1 MSSPYDM
8 VEARVLTGNG
18 KMTTLMRPYL
28 FDSEPVNMD
37 TLKNHFGYVIR
48 PTKLTASC
56 PNCGNLLDVDV
67 TTDLTYKCLEC
78 YKEPKRKIINPFVVD
93 PLSDIW
99 HLIYSEKEEVEEG
112 SLEHLLDHLIESE
125 EIESDAEEDIS
136 PFCDDGLDEVKHLVV
151 TNE

>member
-18 KMTTLMRPYL
+18 KMTTLMRPYQ

-37 TLKNHFGYVIR
+37 TLKNHFGHVIR

-56 PNCGNLLDVDV
+56 PNCGNLLDVEV
-67 TTDLTYKCLEC
+67 STDMTYKCFEC
-78 YKEPKRKIINPFVVD
+78 FKEPRKKVFSPFVID
-93 PLSDIW
+93 PLSGIL
-99 HLIYSEKEEVEEG
+99 HLIYSDAVVEEEG

-125 EIESDAEEDIS
+125 EVVSDQEDYS
-136 PFCDDGLDEVKHLVV
+136 PFCDDGLQKVKHLVV
-151 TNE
+151 TDE